1 MSLRL
6 GGKAAVGDDDCHMVG
21 ARGERRAH
29 LGLDIVVA
37 RRAFTGGEQAIAEH
51 SRWIEIVRAR
61 VDVDLPGVRDEFGG
75 VVKLRGVER
84 LLCLGQRGLVET
96 LHALD
101 NPRRRYSAYRSA
113 MQRRCSSHEHY
124 REGPAIRALALVF
137 WPFSTI
143 ITIGMR
149 ITLRLIKRRKRMG
162 LFDMFKKKA
171 EPAAAAA
178 PASISASAGADVLC
192 SPVKG
197 KVIKMADV
205 PDPVFGGEVLG
216 KGCAV
221 WPEDDLVYAPCDGK
235 VTVTMGHAVG
245 LQSDSGIEVLVH
257 VGVDTVNMNG
267 DGFEGFVKAD
277 DVVKA
282 GQPLLKI
289 DRAKIAAA
297 GYKDCVVVAVSNTAE
312 FADVELTV
320 ETESAVAAGDAI
332 VKVVRK

>member
-1 MSLRL
+1 
-6 GGKAAVGDDDCHMVG
+6 
-21 ARGERRAH
+21 
-29 LGLDIVVA
+29 
-37 RRAFTGGEQAIAEH
+37 
-51 SRWIEIVRAR
+51 
-61 VDVDLPGVRDEFGG
+61 
-75 VVKLRGVER
+75 
-84 LLCLGQRGLVET
+84 
-96 LHALD
+96 
-101 NPRRRYSAYRSA
+101 
-113 MQRRCSSHEHY
+113 
-124 REGPAIRALALVF
+124 
-137 WPFSTI
+137 
-143 ITIGMR
+143 
-149 ITLRLIKRRKRMG
+149 MG

-282 GQPLLKI
+282 GQPMLKI

-312 FADVELTV
+312 FADVGLAV
-320 ETESAVAAGDAI
+320 EADSAVSAGDAI

>member
-1 MSLRL
+1 MRADNLPFWL
-6 GGKAAVGDDDCHMVG
+6 GDGLKVGDYPRSLVKRPKIHTRQTYQKGQVYFGTFRSVSGSARDG
-21 ARGERRAH
+21 AAA
-29 LGLDIVVA
+29 GLESEKKYRVWCA
-37 RRAFTGGEQAIAEH
+37 RFC
-51 SRWIEIVRAR
+51 
-61 VDVDLPGVRDEFGG
+61 P
-75 VVKLRGVER
+75 
-84 LLCLGQRGLVET
+84 
-96 LHALD
+96 
-101 NPRRRYSAYRSA
+101 
-113 MQRRCSSHEHY
+113 SHEHY
-124 REGPAIRALALVF
+124 REGLAIRVPTLAF
-137 WPFSTI
+137 EPFGTI
-143 ITIGMR
+143 ITVGMR
-149 ITLRLIKRRKRMG
+149 TTLRLIKRRKRMG

-282 GQPLLKI
+282 GQPILKI

-312 FADVELTV
+312 FADVELAV
-320 ETESAVAAGDAI
+320 EADSAVAAGDAI